1 MHFPFRKVGVT
12 VAALVLLLFSG
23 AAAQQVTLKS
33 ADGTI
38 TLTGTLTGYNGEYY
52 HIKTVYGP
60 LTLNAL
66 GVTCSGPGCP
76 DPGQYAADITLSG
89 TQTTIGGLLPGLIED
104 FTFATGLTSLRRDTS
119 TSAWTYFITD
129 AARIPV
135 ARMEASIETSK
146 RAFRDL
152 TRRKNDLIATA
163 RLPNKAEIA
172 AAKKRRV
179 GDLGS
184 RYRQQVLALDAIV
197 LLVSPENPVSSLTK
211 PEITG
216 IFSGKISNW
225 SQVGGVNAP
234 ITVLRR
240 APESDLSK
248 QFNTIFFP
256 PDTALQPIKTR
267 IFASNRDISEA
278 VSSDPLAIGVSGF
291 SGIRNAKPLGIRGT
305 CGVVQRPSA
314 FALQSGDYP
323 LTRPFYLFTPQR
335 RLPLFT
341 RNFLAFLR
349 SPRAQASIEN
359 LGFVGLGMG
368 AKPLAAQQDRLSNAI
383 LKSGND
389 VTLETLKGFVS
400 ALSGAAR
407 LPATF
412 RFTDNSTEI
421 DSRSVRNVQTLADML
436 DAGDFDGHE
445 IIFAGFSDANGGA
458 SGNRRIARN
467 RAEQVASLIR
477 SRATRA
483 DLSKVRFQKI
493 GFGEVSPIAC
503 NDSVEG
509 RHTNRRVE
517 VWVR

>member
-1 MHFPFRKVGVT
+1 MFFPFQKVSVIVT
-12 VAALVLLLFSG
+12 ALVLLWFSG
-23 AAAQQVTLKS
+23 ATAQQVTLKS

-89 TQTTIGGLLPGLIED
+89 TQTTLGGLLPGLVED
-104 FTFATGLTSLRRDTS
+104 FAFANGLTSLRRDTS
-119 TSAWTYFITD
+119 TTSWTYFIAD

-135 ARMEASIETSK
+135 ARIQARVEPSQ

-152 TRRKNDLIATA
+152 TRRKSDLIATA

-172 AAKKRRV
+172 TAKKRGI
-179 GDLGS
+179 GDLAS
-184 RYRQQVLALDAIV
+184 RYRQQILALDAIV
-197 LLVSPENPVSSLTK
+197 LLVSPENPVSSLTM
-211 PEITG
+211 PEIRG
-216 IFSGKISNW
+216 IYSGQITNW
-225 SQVGGVNAP
+225 SQVGGVDAP

-240 APESDLSK
+240 TPDSDISM
-248 QFNTIFFP
+248 QFDTIFFP
-256 PDTALQPIKTR
+256 RDTALRPIKTR

-314 FALQSGDYP
+314 FALRSGDYP
-323 LTRPFYLFTPQR
+323 LTRRFYLFTPQQ
-335 RLPLFT
+335 RLPLFA

-359 LGFVGLGMG
+359 LGFVGLGMA
-368 AKPLAAQQDRLSNAI
+368 AKPLATQQDRLSNAI

-389 VTLETLKGFVS
+389 VTLKALKGFVS

-421 DSRSVRNVQTLADML
+421 DSRSVRNIQALADML
-436 DAGDFDGHE
+436 DGGDFDGHE

-483 DLSKVRFQKI
+483 DLSKVSFRKI

-503 NDSVEG
+503 NDSVQG